1 MLPEMLRLS
10 LLLNNSQPAG
20 CPINLFA
27 VPNSDVDQQ
36 GRRTYTCFRDVVH
49 GNPETTQMITAT
61 SNRVITRETAVEHVN
76 QLFNWQKENSPHPLI
91 KGYNLV
97 GSESTIEEIIHAISQ
112 PVIPT
117 HSVSVACHDG
127 IAAVFRENRLIVAN
141 YRPVVATAE
150 FDPFNL

>member
-1 MLPEMLRLS
+1 MLRLS

-36 GRRTYTCFRDVVH
+36 GRRTYTCFRDIVS
-49 GNPETTQMITAT
+49 GNPETLQIIGPKFSKVVYRAA
-61 SNRVITRETAVEHVN
+61 AVQHVN
-76 QLFNWQKENSPHPLI
+76 ELFSWQNAQSHSPMI

-97 GSESTIEEIIHAISQ
+97 GSESTIEELIQAFSQ

-141 YRPVVATAE
+141 YRPIVATTE